1 MSEKKLLEDKILARP
16 VNRWGSFMAKFLPY
30 RKKVIL
36 ANMDQVYGQDISSK
50 AKNHLMTA
58 FYSHFGQIILETF
71 KLRFLSEQQLEDSV
85 TIEGY
90 QHLLDVA
97 ANGRGVLVL
106 TGHFGNWEF
115 APLGGISQFKQFKGH
130 FHFIRK
136 SIGFKALENILFKR
150 YFQAG
155 LRIINKKNAL
165 DKILSALEQNHAVIF
180 VMDQHATLANKD
192 GIAVEFFGKKAG
204 TYRSLA
210 MVSYYADVPV
220 VPAAS
225 YRTADNKHV
234 LKFFEPVLWQDASD
248 PEQALYENTL
258 RYNQILEQIILEHPE
273 QWWWLHKRWKLP
285 AN

>member
-1 MSEKKLLEDKILARP
+1 MIDSDTEKKILALP
-16 VNRWGSFMAKFLPY
+16 VTVWGRLMSSLCPY

-36 ANMDQVYGQDISSK
+36 SNIFQVFGDRISSK
-50 AKNHLMTA
+50 AQKHLMTA
-58 FYSHFGQIILETF
+58 FYSHFGKIISETF
-71 KLRFLSEQQLEDSV
+71 RLRLMTEKDLEERVS
-85 TIEGY
+85 IEGY

-97 ANGRGVLVL
+97 EKGRGVLVL

-136 SIGFKALENILFKR
+136 SIGFKSLENILFKR
-150 YFQAG
+150 YFRAG

-165 DKILSALEQNHAVIF
+165 DKILSALENNHAVIF

-192 GIAVEFFGKKAG
+192 GLAVEFFGKKAG

-210 MVSYYADVPV
+210 MVSYYANVPV

-225 YRTADNKHV
+225 YRTPDNRHV
-234 LKFFEPVLWQDASD
+234 LKFFPPMEWIAYPD

-258 RYNQILEQIILEHPE
+258 RYNQVLENIILEHPE

-285 AN
+285 TTH

>member
-1 MSEKKLLEDKILARP
+1 MIEQSSEKKILEIP
-16 VNRWGSFMAKFLPY
+16 VTTWGRFMSSVLPY

-36 ANMDQVYGQDISSK
+36 ANIEQVYGQRISPK
-50 AKNHLMTA
+50 AKKHLMTA
-58 FYSHFGQIILETF
+58 FYSHLGKIITETF
-71 KLRFLSEQQLEDSV
+71 KLRFLTEKQLEDSV
-85 TIEGY
+85 SIDGY

-97 ANGRGVLVL
+97 ADGRGVLVL

-136 SIGFKALENILFKR
+136 SIGLKSLENILFKR

-165 DKILSALEQNHAVIF
+165 DKILSALEKNHAVIF
-180 VMDQHATLANKD
+180 VLDQHATLANKD
-192 GIAVEFFGKKAG
+192 GLAVEFFGKKAG

-210 MVSYYADVPV
+210 MVSYYANVPV

-225 YRTADNKHV
+225 YRTRDNQHV
-234 LKFFEPVLWQDASD
+234 LKFFPPVEWVSYPD

-258 RYNQILEQIILEHPE
+258 RYNQILENIILEHPE

-285 AN
+285 TTI